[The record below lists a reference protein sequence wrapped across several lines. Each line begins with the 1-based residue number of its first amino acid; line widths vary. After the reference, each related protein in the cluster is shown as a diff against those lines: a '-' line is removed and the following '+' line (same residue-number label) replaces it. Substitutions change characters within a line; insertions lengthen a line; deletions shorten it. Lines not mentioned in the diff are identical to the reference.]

1 MNKDRHEDETLIKQI
16 QESFGGSG
24 EQLQARMDRIEKS
37 LTSDEFAGAEDRIMS
52 KLMARIAVEEKTV
65 EISAVA
71 DNAPE
76 TAEGTPEETEVK
88 EEKLVRFGRKKI
100 FLVAALAATFA
111 GVLGVTAIGEKSY
124 FFREYD
130 DEKVVVF
137 NSGKNIADVS
147 SLEEAYLEIRK
158 QFGEDVIALNY
169 IPLNSKF
176 ESLRFENEK
185 AIIKVNIDGAYLYF
199 IQWKRNK
206 EASINKGSS
215 VNEINMKQDYSVK
228 NEWLNKEIFYDANEL
243 DSGGVEYQTITEI
256 DGIAIYIFGKVEKE
270 EFDNILKNIYF
281 N

>member
-16 QESFGGSG
+16 QESFGGSD

-52 KLMARIAVEEKTV
+52 KLMSRIAVEEKTV

-88 EEKLVRFGRKKI
+88 EEKPVRFGRKKI

-124 FFREYD
+124 FFRE
-130 DEKVVVF
+130 DERRVEVIF
-137 NSGKNIADVS
+137 DSGRNISDVS

-158 QFGEDVIALNY
+158 QFGENVIALNY
-169 IPLNSKF
+169 IPHNSKF
-176 ESLRFENEK
+176 ESLRFDNGR
-185 AIIKVNIDGAYLYF
+185 AIIKLKIDENYLYL
-199 IQWKRNK
+199 IQWKRS
-206 EASINKGSS
+206 ETSS
-215 VNEINMKQDYSVK
+215 LNMSSDRNVIHTIK
-228 NEWLNKEIFYDANEL
+228 NEWMNLDIEYKENKLADQEAEFEAQIE
-243 DSGGVEYQTITEI
+243 VE
-256 DGIAIYIFGKVEKE
+256 GIASWVFGKLEKT
-270 EFDNILKNIYF
+270 EFEKIIQNLYF
-281 N
+281 Y